1 MADYGIPDMDT
12 MSNAELE
19 ELLAEFDAVPKRPAD
34 AYIRAQGY
42 MDIIR
47 AELATRQRDEISPN
61 PPTS

>member
-12 MSNAELE
+12 MSSAELE
-19 ELLAEFDAVPKRPAD
+19 ELLAEYQAVPKQPAD

-47 AELATRQRDEISPN
+47 AELAARQHHEISPN
-61 PPTS
+61 PPTG

>member
-1 MADYGIPDMDT
+1 MNT

-19 ELLAEFDAVPKRPAD
+19 QLFAEFQAVPKQPEV

-47 AELATRQRDEISPN
+47 AELATR
-61 PPTS
+61 T